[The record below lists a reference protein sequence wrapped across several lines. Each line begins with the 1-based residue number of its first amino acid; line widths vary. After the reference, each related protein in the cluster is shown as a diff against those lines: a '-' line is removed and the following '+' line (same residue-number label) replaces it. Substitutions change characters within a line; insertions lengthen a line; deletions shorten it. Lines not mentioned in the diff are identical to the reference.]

1 MKSLP
6 ADASGEWLRDVRG
19 DLALANVP
27 KTPAIRYAH
36 LCFHAQ
42 QSAETSLKALF
53 VALGLDVPR
62 THDLAFL
69 MDNLPEETVFPLAI
83 LALPTLSKFAV

>member
-1 MKSLP
+1 MPPPWKKAVKSTP
-6 ADASGEWLRDVRG
+6 ANVPGEWLRDARG

-42 QSAETSLKALF
+42 QAGVKLF
-53 VALGLDVPR
+53 
-62 THDLAFL
+62 THWR
-69 MDNLPEETVFPLAI
+69 PLQG
-83 LALPTLSKFAV
+83 SR